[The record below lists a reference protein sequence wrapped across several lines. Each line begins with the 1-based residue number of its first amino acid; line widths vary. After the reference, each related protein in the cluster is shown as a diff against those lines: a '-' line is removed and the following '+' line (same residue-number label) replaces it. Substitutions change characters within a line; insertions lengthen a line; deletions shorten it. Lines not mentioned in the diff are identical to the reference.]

1 MIFSY
6 NANRLEFCAKKIEV
20 IYHTLMYVHYIN
32 DRNRKTISY
41 GLQML
46 YFRVIIL

>member
-1 MIFSY
+1 MIFRY
-6 NANRLEFCAKKIEV
+6 NAKHLEFRARKTEV
-20 IYHTLMYVHYIN
+20 INHTLMYVHYIYQ
-32 DRNRKTISY
+32 RTQKTILY